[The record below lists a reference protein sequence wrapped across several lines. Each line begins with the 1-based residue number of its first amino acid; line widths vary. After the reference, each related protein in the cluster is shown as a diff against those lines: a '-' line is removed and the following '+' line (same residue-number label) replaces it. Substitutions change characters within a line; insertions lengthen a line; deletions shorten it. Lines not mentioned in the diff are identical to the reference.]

1 VTYRLRNIVLAVGLA
16 ALAAALTS
24 FYVANYKRSV
34 QDGEKDVTIFVA
46 ARDIPVGTSGADAVA
61 RGMLREE
68 QVARKSVVPGAISSP
83 DEIGKKIA
91 TERVYAGEQVS
102 ARRFVPSQQRGIRA
116 ELKGNQ
122 RAFQVPGDVN
132 QLLVG
137 TLKAGDR
144 VDVVGSIKF
153 KVNDF
158 SSGEGN
164 DRDRVAS
171 RVVLR
176 DLLVLRA
183 PGGSLAAEKVG
194 STVDDYAV
202 QLEVTD
208 SQAQKLFYVMKNGD
222 WSLQLRPAVDSADSP
237 ESVETIES
245 VLGDGLKP
253 RQFAQLYGGRSG
265 Q

>member
-34 QDGEKDVTIFVA
+34 QDAEKSVAVFVA
-46 ARDIPVGTSGADAVA
+46 ARDIPVGTSGAEAA
-61 RGMLREE
+61 SRGMFKK
-68 QVARKSVVPGAISSP
+68 QDVARKSVVPGAIAAP
-83 DEIGKKIA
+83 EDIAEKIA

-102 ARRFVPSQQRGIRA
+102 ARRFVPVEQRGVLA
-116 ELKGNQ
+116 QLKGNQ
-122 RAFQVPGDVN
+122 RALQVPGDVN

-144 VDVVGSIKF
+144 VDVVTSIKY
-153 KVNDF
+153 KVKDLGGAAA
-158 SSGEGN
+158 S
-164 DRDRVAS
+164 DRDRTAT

-183 PGGSLAAEKVG
+183 PSGSFAADTVG
-194 STVDDYAV
+194 NAVDSYAV
-202 QLEVTD
+202 QLKVTD
-208 SQAQKLFYVMKNGD
+208 SQAQKLFFVIKNGD
-222 WSLQLRPAVDSADSP
+222 WSLQLRPVVDAADSP

-245 VLGDGLKP
+245 VLGDGLRP
-253 RQFAQLYGGRSG
+253 RQFMQLYGGRGG

>member
-34 QDGEKDVTIFVA
+34 QDAQKSVTVFVA
-46 ARDIPVGTSGADAVA
+46 ARDIPVGTSGAEAAA
-61 RGMLREE
+61 RGMFRKQE
-68 QVARKSVVPGAISSP
+68 VARKSVVPGAIATP
-83 DEIGKKIA
+83 GDIAEKIA

-102 ARRFVPSQQRGIRA
+102 ARRFVPVEQRGVLA
-116 ELKGNQ
+116 QLKGNQ
-122 RAFQVPGDVN
+122 RALQVPGDVN

-144 VDVVGSIKF
+144 VDVVTSIKY
-153 KVNDF
+153 KVKDLGGGAA
-158 SSGEGN
+158 S
-164 DRDRVAS
+164 DRDRTAT

-176 DLLVLRA
+176 DLHVLRA
-183 PGGSLAAEKVG
+183 PSSSFAADKVG
-194 STVDDYAV
+194 SAVDSYAV
-202 QLEVTD
+202 QLKVTD
-208 SQAQKLFYVMKNGD
+208 SQAQKLFFVMKNGD
-222 WSLQLRPAVDSADSP
+222 WSLQLRPVVDAADSP

-245 VLGDGLKP
+245 VLGDGLRP
-253 RQFAQLYGGRSG
+253 RQFMQLYGGRGG

>member
-34 QDGEKDVTIFVA
+34 QDAEKNVSVFVA
-46 ARDIPVGTSGADAVA
+46 ASDIPVGMSGAEAAA
-61 RGMLREE
+61 RGLFKK
-68 QVARKSVVPGAISSP
+68 QDVARKSVVPGAIASP
-83 DEIGKKIA
+83 VDISEKIA

-102 ARRFVPSQQRGIRA
+102 ARRFVPVEQRGVLA
-116 ELKGNQ
+116 QLKGNQ
-122 RAFQVPGDVN
+122 RALQVPGDVN

-144 VDVVGSIKF
+144 VDVITSIKY
-153 KVNDF
+153 KVKDLR
-158 SSGEGN
+158 GAATA
-164 DRDRVAS
+164 DRDRMAT

-176 DLLVLRA
+176 DLQVLRA
-183 PGGSLAAEKVG
+183 QTGSFAADTVG
-194 STVDDYAV
+194 DAVDSYAV
-202 QLEVTD
+202 QLKVTD
-208 SQAQKLFYVMKNGD
+208 GQAQKLFFVMKNGD
-222 WSLQLRPAVDSADSP
+222 WSLQLRPVVDAADSP

-245 VLGDGLKP
+245 VLGDGLRP
-253 RQFAQLYGGRSG
+253 RQFMQLYGGRGG